1 MTSIPL
7 THIILSCRVRLA
19 RNFKDRPFVNSQ
31 SDQQADAILE
41 QVRPLFPSEEGY
53 AFLPMTELAPLER
66 ASLVENHL
74 CSTDLI
80 ASGHGALILNG
91 AHTLAVMLN
100 EEDHLRIQGILPGLD
115 LPGAYA
121 LCRQAEETIAAAL
134 PYAFDPQYGYLTA
147 CPTNL
152 GTGMRA
158 SAMIHLAGLAL
169 TGQAEPLLSRIG
181 KLGVAVRGFY
191 GEGSSA
197 PGYIYQISNQHSLG
211 MQERELMEALTA
223 VISQLAV
230 QEARARALLLNKRPL
245 ELEDM
250 VGRALGICR
259 YARKMDLA
267 EAMQELSTIKL
278 GVSLGLLPLPMEEI
292 DGLIVA
298 CQGAQLSSVP
308 LSEDEECAARA
319 DRLRETLKNL

>member
-1 MTSIPL
+1 M
-7 THIILSCRVRLA
+7 
-19 RNFKDRPFVNSQ
+19 
-31 SDQQADAILE
+31 
-41 QVRPLFPSEEGY
+41 
-53 AFLPMTELAPLER
+53 
-66 ASLVENHL
+66 
-74 CSTDLI
+74 
-80 ASGHGALILNG
+80 
-91 AHTLAVMLN
+91 
-100 EEDHLRIQGILPGLD
+100 
-115 LPGAYA
+115 
-121 LCRQAEETIAAAL
+121 
-134 PYAFDPQYGYLTA
+134 
-147 CPTNL
+147 
-152 GTGMRA
+152 
-158 SAMIHLAGLAL
+158 

-267 EAMQELSTIKL
+267 EAMQELSAIKL